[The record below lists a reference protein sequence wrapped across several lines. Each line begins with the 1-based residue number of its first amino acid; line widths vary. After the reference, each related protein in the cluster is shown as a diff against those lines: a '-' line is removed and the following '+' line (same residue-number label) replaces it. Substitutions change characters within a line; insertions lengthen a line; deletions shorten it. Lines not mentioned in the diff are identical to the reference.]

1 MHISGSLCG
10 IRNPFIQHRGYR
22 RHEAVCDS
30 RRRSRLKDFVDI
42 ACLSTRI
49 PFYEMLKC
57 YERKF
62 PQANVIRPFKAL
74 TYFDDIDFGEDI
86 VMLNFE
92 YDWKQIARR
101 LKEMTVRQEHIFSQW
116 PLKEQKRPVA
126 EDKDM
131 TSMKRGR
138 KR

>member
-1 MHISGSLCG
+1 
-10 IRNPFIQHRGYR
+10 
-22 RHEAVCDS
+22 
-30 RRRSRLKDFVDI
+30 
-42 ACLSTRI
+42 
-49 PFYEMLKC
+49 
-57 YERKF
+57 
-62 PQANVIRPFKAL
+62 
-74 TYFDDIDFGEDI
+74 
-86 VMLNFE
+86 MLNFE

>member
-1 MHISGSLCG
+1 
-10 IRNPFIQHRGYR
+10 
-22 RHEAVCDS
+22 
-30 RRRSRLKDFVDI
+30 
-42 ACLSTRI
+42 
-49 PFYEMLKC
+49 MLKNN
-57 YERKF
+57 KQKK
-62 PQANVIRPFKAL
+62 PQTKNKHPNKAL

-92 YDWKQIARR
+92 YDWKLIARR

>member
-1 MHISGSLCG
+1 MSVDLDLFTPASFDAGELEAFLSQRYGFQTAFRRPDTLKGMIDGVKIDCIAHKYAYLRQPYAESG
-10 IRNPFIQHRGYR
+10 IRLYSI
-22 RHEAVCDS
+22 
-30 RRRSRLKDFVDI
+30 
-42 ACLSTRI
+42 
-49 PFYEMLKC
+49 
-57 YERKF
+57 
-62 PQANVIRPFKAL
+62 
-74 TYFDDIDFGEDI
+74 DDIVAMKLDI